1 MRTRLPV
8 RSALFK
14 HDTGGL
20 VVKWVTISES
30 LLLYVFAFLLP
41 PALNNEVGI
50 DNKAPSH
57 SWMELDHE
65 AIGIELKSWF
75 RVYEGSERQQLLT
88 QSIKYCFELLHYVIE
103 WLQ

>member
-30 LLLYVFAFLLP
+30 LLLYVFALLERKRWLDC
-41 PALNNEVGI
+41 LNVEGISTTVKDEV
-50 DNKAPSH
+50 S
-57 SWMELDHE
+57 
-65 AIGIELKSWF
+65 
-75 RVYEGSERQQLLT
+75 LL
-88 QSIKYCFELLHYVIE
+88 IFVNI
-103 WLQ
+103 

>member
-30 LLLYVFAFLLP
+30 LLLYVFAIFWCHS
-41 PALNNEVGI
+41 VGI
-50 DNKAPSH
+50 GAVLNFSCSSMPVHRRSEKLLGASLISPSLALF
-57 SWMELDHE
+57 S
-65 AIGIELKSWF
+65 
-75 RVYEGSERQQLLT
+75 
-88 QSIKYCFELLHYVIE
+88 
-103 WLQ
+103 LQHHCSDQINRSNS